1 MEQRKIDG
9 CGGGYGS
16 GGYGYGSGGG
26 GGGGS
31 VTRGGGV
38 TQFPT
43 LARRW

>member
-26 GGGGS
+26 GGGS